1 MKKSDRPHRRQGPL
15 AWIFGYF
22 DAELPRIFC
31 EPFLNLCMR
40 YGITYYSL
48 DLDEE
53 RKILHVRLPLSE
65 RRRMLA
71 ACRAWQIRIKISES
85 RGLPHRLAAL
95 RGRWGLAVG
104 MLLAVLLIILSQ
116 NVIWRVDV
124 VGNEMLSTDRVLEV
138 LSENGIAVGARIS
151 EISPES
157 AEQKIMISTPEIS
170 WISVSLHG
178 TVARVEVREQVTSGK
193 SESSDAPANLVSD
206 FDAQIVEL
214 EIYSGFVGVKEGDF
228 VRCGDLLVSG
238 IYRTENA
245 PSRYTRAAGR
255 VIGRVRCTF
264 EVHIPLN
271 QTEKVPTGEKIS
283 QKTLFFFGNPIKLFT
298 NCGKIPPTC
307 DIISCKHTLDPFS
320 LGELPV
326 FLLTEEYYPYE
337 ERSRTITESE
347 AIRQAYAELYSQIE
361 KTLPEV
367 RILKKELAGE
377 FHDGE
382 YVLECTVTALCNIA
396 RQADIEIF
404 GERTN

>member
-1 MKKSDRPHRRQGPL
+1 MRKPDRRPHRPKSPL
-15 AWIFGYF
+15 AWLFGYF
-22 DAELPRIFC
+22 EAEIPRIFC

-53 RKILHVRLPLSE
+53 RKIFRVRVPVSE
-65 RRRMLA
+65 RRRLLA
-71 ACRAWQIRIKISES
+71 ACRAWQIRIKICNT
-85 RGLPHRLAAL
+85 RGLPHRIAAL

-104 MLLAVLLIILSQ
+104 MFLAVSLIILSGS
-116 NVIWRVDV
+116 VIWRIDI
-124 VGNEMLSTDRVLEV
+124 VGNETLPTDRVLEV

-151 EISPES
+151 EISAES

-178 TVARVEVREQVTSGK
+178 TVARVEVREQLTDGR
-193 SESSDAPANLVSD
+193 SEASNAPANLVSD

-228 VRCGDLLVSG
+228 VRRGDLLVSG

-245 PSRYTRAAGR
+245 PSRYTRASGR
-255 VIGRVRCTF
+255 VIGKVRCTF

-283 QKTLFFFGNPIKLFT
+283 QKTLIFFGKTIKLFT

-307 DIISCKHTLDPFS
+307 DIISCKYTLDPFS

-326 FLLTEEYYPYE
+326 CLLTREYYPYE
-337 ERSRTITESE
+337 ERSRTVTESE
-347 AIRQAYAELYSQIE
+347 AIEQAYAELYLQIE
-361 KTLPEV
+361 KTLPEA

-377 FHDGE
+377 LRDGE

-396 RQADIEIF
+396 RQADIEIL
-404 GERTN
+404 GE